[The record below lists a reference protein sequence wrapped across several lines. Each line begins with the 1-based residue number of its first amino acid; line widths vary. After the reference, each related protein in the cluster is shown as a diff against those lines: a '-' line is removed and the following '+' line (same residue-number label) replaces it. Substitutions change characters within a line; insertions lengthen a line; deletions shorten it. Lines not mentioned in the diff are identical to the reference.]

1 MELCLG
7 IDVGGTFTD
16 AVLTDGAKVSRAKS
30 PTVTADLGQSVLDAT
45 TLLAERAG
53 FALPE
58 LLPRIGRFGLG
69 TTAVTNVLT
78 ARTGVRVGLVTTA
91 GFEDSLPL
99 AKGRRVS
106 DGIWSVY
113 PEAILPRRS
122 HCGRA
127 GADRPGRP
135 RARRPGPGERGR
147 RRSPARRGTP
157 GRVTGCVVSLV
168 LPQSGSRIPG
178 GGGDPRRLSF
188 HPGCVRCRSPAH
200 HPRVRED
207 RLCGPQRLRRGRG
220 ARHRSAVPNAGRAR
234 TDRPGPPGAFV
245 RRGDDGEPRP
255 GMPPFSW
262 PGRVRRPGWPPPSRS
277 PRRPRSRT
285 WSRVTWGARRLTLPS

>member
-30 PTVTADLGQSVLDAT
+30 PTVSADLGLSVLNAI

-53 FALPE
+53 FTLPE

-113 PEAILPRRS
+113 PEAILPR
-122 HCGRA
+122 
-127 GADRPGRP
+127 DRIMGVPERIDRDGHVLVALDP
-135 RARRPGPGERGR
+135 DDRGR
-147 RRSPARRGTP
+147 RRPPAHRGTP
-157 GRVTGCVVSLV
+157 GRVAGGVVSVV
-168 LPQSGSRIPG
+168 LPESGSRIPG
-178 GGGDPRRLSF
+178 GGGDPWRLSV
-188 HPGCVRCRSPAH
+188 HPGGLRRRSPADH
-200 HPRVRED
+200 SRVRED
-207 RLCGPQRLRRGRG
+207 GLCRPQRLCRCRG
-220 ARHRSAVPNAGRAR
+220 ARHRAAVPNAGRAR
-234 TDRPGPPGAFV
+234 TDGPGPPRAFV
-245 RRGDDGEPRP
+245 RRGDDGERGPACP
-255 GMPPFSW
+255 HS
-262 PGRVRRPGWPPPSRS
+262 PGRVGSGGRGGRLPVHRQIGGAAE
-277 PRRPRSRT
+277 PRH
-285 WSRVTWGARRLTLPS
+285 V